1 MKRRHV
7 GAVAGGW
14 VFLALSLACVAGGLG
29 PTRFAMAGD
38 PELAKFLLKGGKED
52 LGKKLYDQALTKFE
66 RAEREDPA
74 LLESVYCQALAR
86 ERRADVKGAVQT
98 YRRFLVA
105 VDAKS
110 QGGAVAKDVAALAK
124 IAQGRVDVLA
134 AGSAERRKLDAAFVE
149 ELMAF
154 ARAQFVKDPTIAAEA
169 LRILLGARPDHA
181 EAKRLLAQVQPPA
194 AAPAPAGGAGAPAR
208 PRPATA
214 PGTAPED
221 AFKAV
226 KSWSDHLEAKT
237 LGEHDGWTYETDAL
251 VIDKEGGTVTPS
263 PDELGPRYAIEMEC
277 RIVAGQGEDPFVGF
291 VFALKE
297 GDFYALFLTGSEAV
311 LHRMRSGGGADV
323 SRVDLSPSGTG
334 TWHRIGVAVRAQDIE
349 MWLDGKKRADHV
361 AVGRM
366 NMAGNFGVWQQN
378 SKVEIRLLRSGA
390 L

>member
-1 MKRRHV
+1 MRRHRV
-7 GAVAGGW
+7 RAAFGGRIL
-14 VFLALSLACVAGGLG
+14 LALLLVCVAGGIA
-29 PTRFAMAGD
+29 PTRGALAGD
-38 PELAKFLLKGGKED
+38 PDLAKFLLKGGKDD

-66 RAEREDPA
+66 RSEREDPA
-74 LLESVYCQALAR
+74 LLESVYYQALVR
-86 ERRADVKGAVQT
+86 ERKTDVRGAVQT

-105 VDAKS
+105 VVAHA
-110 QGGAVAKDVAALAK
+110 QGGTVPKDVAALAK
-124 IAQGRVDVLA
+124 LAQGRVDVLA

-154 ARAQFVKDPTIAAEA
+154 ARANFVKDPTIAAEA
-169 LRILLGARPDHA
+169 LRILLGTRPDHA
-181 EAKRLLAQVQPPA
+181 EAKRLLAQIQPSSPPPA
-194 AAPAPAGGAGAPAR
+194 PDKGAGDPAGPG
-208 PRPATA
+208 PATA
-214 PGTAPED
+214 PGAAPED

-237 LGEHDGWTYETDAL
+237 LGENDGWTYETDAL

-263 PDELGPRYAIEMEC
+263 PGELGARYALEMEC
-277 RIVAGQGEDPFVGF
+277 RLVAGHGEDPFVGF

-311 LHRMRSGGGADV
+311 LHRMRAGGGADV

-334 TWHRIGVAVRAQDIE
+334 TWHRIGVVVRAKDIE
-349 MWLDGKKRADHV
+349 FWLDGKKRADHV

-366 NMAGNFGVWQQN
+366 NLTGNFGVWQQN
-378 SKVEIRLLRSGA
+378 SKAEIRLLRSGD